1 LKTKNH
7 LLHLILAGIVLFAIV
22 LVGCEGK
29 QGPAGPAGPQGP
41 AGPGDTTTVAY
52 LGNNATN
59 CGHCH
64 GNTVSQWQTTGHSTN
79 AWLALVTANEDT
91 VKYCIQCHTT
101 GFDDRYNFGGTLISH
116 GLNQDGYDDRPR
128 SELTGVQCEACHG
141 PMGPNQAQH
150 VPEMTD
156 VLNSATCSQ
165 CHEQPEEYNE
175 SGHATAV
182 SRAGGQAAF
191 VAEFGSTTCQVC
203 HISEGFIQAKD
214 AADHPAGSMTMTNPV
229 TCITCHDPHNK
240 TNDMQLRTV
249 AAATSPF
256 TMANADSGSY
266 QITGLGNAQLC
277 AQCHHARR
285 DKANVAGQVSRGS
298 NHPGPHES
306 PQADMY
312 TGNGAIEL
320 GGAANIQRGP
330 LHSTSL
336 LADACVS
343 CHMYTISRENP
354 DGPVLGHSFEP
365 DLRKCQTCHPAATN
379 FDIGGV
385 QTKTEQ
391 LLDSL
396 LAFLP
401 RDQDGSIVDTTN
413 SSAWTPAQRAAGFT
427 YFFVEADGSKGVHNR
442 DYTYSILR
450 GAIRSLQP

>member
-1 LKTKNH
+1 LNSKNH
-7 LLHLILAGIVLFAIV
+7 IAHLIFAGIFMLAIV

-41 AGPGDTTTVAY
+41 GGPVDTTTLAY
-52 LGNNATN
+52 LGDNTTN

-64 GNTVSQWQTTGHSTN
+64 ANTVQQWLTTGHITS
-79 AWLALVTANEDT
+79 AWAALVTANEDT

-116 GLNQDGYDDRPR
+116 GVNNGGYDDRPR
-128 SELTGVQCEACHG
+128 AELTGVQCEACHG
-141 PMGPNQAQH
+141 PMGPNPALH
-150 VPEMTD
+150 TPNLTNA
-156 VLNSATCSQ
+156 LNSHTCKQ
-165 CHEQPEEYNE
+165 CHEQPEEYEE
-175 SGHATAV
+175 SGHYTAV
-182 SRAGGQAAF
+182 ERAGGQAAF
-191 VAEFGSTTCQVC
+191 LAEFSSATCMPC
-203 HISEGFIQAKD
+203 HTSEGFIMAKD
-214 AADHPAGSMTMTNPV
+214 AADHPAGSMTLANPV

-240 TNDMQLRTV
+240 TNDMQLRTI
-249 AAATSPF
+249 ANATSPF

-266 QITGLGNAQLC
+266 TISGLGNGQLC
-277 AQCHHARR
+277 VQCHHARR
-285 DKANVAGQVSRGS
+285 DKANVRNQVNNGS

-320 GGAANIQRGP
+320 GTPINRGP
-330 LHSTSL
+330 LHPQLTNG
-336 LADACVS
+336 CVD
-343 CHMYTISRENP
+343 CHMYQISRENP

-365 DLRKCQTCHPAATN
+365 DLRKCVTCHPGATS

-401 RDQDGSIVDTTN
+401 RDNDGSIVDTTN

-427 YFFVEADGSKGVHNR
+427 YFFVEADASKGVHNR

-450 GAIRSLQP
+450 AAIRSLTPSE